1 MLSWFRKDPLKQ
13 LENDYARTLERS
25 RDLQRHVDILGYADV
40 TVEADDILK
49 QIQAI
54 EAARESSA

>member
-13 LENDYARTLERS
+13 LENDYARTLERA
-25 RDLQRHVDILGYADV
+25 RDLQRNGDILGYADV

>member
-1 MLSWFRKDPLKQ
+1 MLSWFRKDPLQQ
-13 LENDYARTLERS
+13 LENEYARTLES
-25 RDLQRHVDILGYADV
+25 ARDLQRHGDILGYADV

>member
-13 LENDYARTLERS
+13 LENDYARTLERA
-25 RDLQRHVDILGYADV
+25 RDLQRNGDILGYADV

-54 EAARESSA
+54 ESARESIV